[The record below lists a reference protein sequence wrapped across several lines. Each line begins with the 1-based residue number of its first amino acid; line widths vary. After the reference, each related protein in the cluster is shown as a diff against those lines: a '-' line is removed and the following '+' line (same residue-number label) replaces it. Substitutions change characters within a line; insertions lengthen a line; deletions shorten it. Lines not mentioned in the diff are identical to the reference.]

1 MNYVQ
6 HTRVAH
12 ERLRTRPDA
21 RPHHVSLYWALF
33 FAWNAQFFDPDGVQL
48 HAVETMQA
56 ARIGNERTYRAT
68 LYDLEAWGLIR
79 YLPSHSRHHS
89 SRCQLTDLSGAEV
102 PPVNPVTGGTSA
114 LSKNSLPG
122 VELPQALQVE
132 VPPAEG
138 LSGAKV
144 PEHSLLDKTGSTKTS
159 VQNGST
165 AATQKKIGEV
175 YAGEGLSEAQVL
187 DDYFNDE
194 QPSPSAAPKTSRIK
208 ANQVAQKKKG
218 VGEATA
224 RPEQRRSRSAL
235 LPELPFRESPLYDLT
250 TFIAAFAGTD
260 YELADL
266 RHYHQLIDTWR
277 DKKTGL
283 PPTRKDWVATARRFM
298 LNDAADNRLKLAPAT
313 QPASQSAV
321 GHQDPMGSGIPVTGY
336 RSKRWD

>member
-6 HTRVAH
+6 HTRIAH
-12 ERLRTRPDA
+12 ERLRTHPDA

-33 FAWNAQFFDPDGVQL
+33 FAWNAQFFDPDGVRL
-48 HAVETMQA
+48 HTVETMQA
-56 ARIGNERTYRAT
+56 ACIGNERTYRAS
-68 LYDLEAWGLIR
+68 LYDLEEWGLIR
-79 YLPSHSRHHS
+79 YLPSQSRHHF
-89 SRCQLTDLSGAEV
+89 SRCQLTDLSGAEL
-102 PPVNPVTGGTSA
+102 PPVNPVTTGNSA
-114 LSKNSLPG
+114 PSKNSLPG
-122 VELPQALQVE
+122 AALPQALQAE
-132 VPPAEG
+132 VPPIEC
-138 LSGAKV
+138 LSGVKV

-165 AATQKKIGEV
+165 AATPKKMGEV
-175 YAGEGLSEAQVL
+175 AGEGLSEVHVL
-187 DDYFNDE
+187 DDYSNDE
-194 QPSPSAAPKTSRIK
+194 QSAPSAAPKTSRVK
-208 ANQVAQKKKG
+208 ANQAAQKKKG

-224 RPEQRRSRSAL
+224 RSEPRRSRSAP

-298 LNDAADNRLKLAPAT
+298 LNDAADNRLKLAPA
-313 QPASQSAV
+313 SQSASQPAV
-321 GHQDPMGSGIPVTGY
+321 GHHHPMGSGIPVTGY